1 MKRVGRILF
10 VVPVLTLMSGCAT
23 FVGPIELSPRGEV
36 RRLTQ
41 AEFDAPLKS
50 ELQVPT
56 ADPDCSGTVGANE
69 LVGRWM
75 MTNHSIHQL
84 VDRRLMTEERNS
96 NIVHYTY
103 ELRPDGSFVRDEKYR
118 GNWMLSGGIL
128 TFCYSDRSTVR
139 YSVRRLTDVTCLLSY
154 TPDYVGEWTARQQ
167 KSPGIH
173 GFRKRPSGHV
183 DEDGNFRGFVDY
195 PYAHNGEV
203 RFTERIL
210 GSAAVFQRMG
220 VAVQTRAV
228 KTVDVERKKNL
239 DSLLKTGVITEDEY
253 QKERRKIEEGGK

>member
-41 AEFDAPLKS
+41 DEFDAPLKS

-75 MTNHSIHQL
+75 MTDHSIHQL

-128 TFCYSDRSTVR
+128 TFCYSGQYSER
-139 YSVRRLTDVTCLLSY
+139 YDVRRLTDVSYLLSY
-154 TPDYVGEWTARQQ
+154 TPDYIGGWVARQQ
-167 KSPGIH
+167 KSPGIYGYRQQH
-173 GFRKRPSGHV
+173 SGFI
-183 DEDGNFRGFVDY
+183 DDDGNFHGFVDY

-210 GSAAVFQRMG
+210 GSAAVFQRVG
-220 VAVQTRAV
+220 AVIPTGSA
-228 KTVDVERKKNL
+228 KMIDAERKKNL
-239 DSLLKTGVITEDEY
+239 DSLLKAGVITEEEY
-253 QKERRKIEEGGK
+253 KKELGKGTK